1 MTACTQPGCTGRI
14 VDGYC
19 DVLRQSSGCSPVASR
34 RISGFGGV
42 ARSAVEAGLTVVG
55 RGSGASARPSDG
67 LMSACTQPGCTGRI
81 VDGYCDVCGSP
92 ASAAPFVSAGAAAS
106 PASPA
111 PADEPSLTAAV
122 PASTPA
128 PAPVDEGIPTLFD
141 LRWSPETTDSIDIQG
156 WPITRSATLRRLI
169 EPAAADMEEGDIAEA
184 EPAATDT
191 GKELVEGEPDDA
203 QDYRTRVEEAQLPD
217 DVREAAL
224 CEVGK
229 LERTSAQS
237 PESRDIRTWLDTIL
251 DLPWSTKITGLDRHS
266 GVKRS

>member
-19 DVLRQSSGCSPVASR
+19 DVCGSPAGAVPVAFAESAA
-34 RISGFGGV
+34 SV
-42 ARSAVEAGLTVVG
+42 ASPAPAVEAGLTAVG
-55 RGSGASARPSDG
+55 RGSGVSARPSNG

-92 ASAAPFVSAGAAAS
+92 AGAAPFVSAGAAAS

-141 LRWSPETTDSIDIQG
+141 LRWRPRDQR
-156 WPITRSATLRRLI
+156 TRSTFRGGTTRATLRRLI
-169 EPAAADMEEGDIAEA
+169 EPG
-184 EPAATDT
+184 
-191 GKELVEGEPDDA
+191 GCRYGGGR
-203 QDYRTRVEEAQLPD
+203 YR
-217 DVREAAL
+217 
-224 CEVGK
+224 G
-229 LERTSAQS
+229 
-237 PESRDIRTWLDTIL
+237 
-251 DLPWSTKITGLDRHS
+251 G
-266 GVKRS
+266 